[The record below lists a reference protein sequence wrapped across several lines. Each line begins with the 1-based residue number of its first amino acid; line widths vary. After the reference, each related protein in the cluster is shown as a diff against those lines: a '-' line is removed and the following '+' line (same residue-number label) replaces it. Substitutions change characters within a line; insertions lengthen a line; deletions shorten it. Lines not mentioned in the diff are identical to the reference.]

1 MTRLVDLS
9 LPIRSGMP
17 HFDGTPPIYIAKS
30 HRLETEGYR
39 MSTVVMGNHSGT
51 HADAPSHFLADG
63 GGVETIPLERC
74 IGPATV
80 LDLSG
85 HAPRQEIT
93 VDDLEAAMGG
103 PPAPGA
109 RLLVRT
115 DWDRELGSER
125 YFTDFPPLA
134 LEVGEFLAG
143 AKIWLLALDVPS
155 LHPTEASPLHEALL
169 GAGVVV
175 VESLANL
182 CRLSS
187 REVFFCGLPIR
198 LDGADGAP
206 IRAVA
211 YDGEVPRR

>member
-1 MTRLVDLS
+1 VKLVDLS
-9 LPIRSGMP
+9 LPVRSDMP
-17 HFDGTPPIYIAKS
+17 HFDGTPPVYVARS

-63 GGVETIPLERC
+63 AGVEAIPLERC

-80 LDLSG
+80 IDLSA

-93 VDDLEAAMGG
+93 VGDLEAALGG
-103 PPAPGA
+103 PPQPGS

-115 DWDRELGSER
+115 DWDRHFGEEH

-134 LEVGEFLAG
+134 LEVGDFLAAAG
-143 AKIWLLALDVPS
+143 IWLLALDTPS
-155 LHPTEASPLHEALL
+155 LHPSAAGPLHEALL
-169 GAGVVV
+169 GAGVVI

-182 CRLSS
+182 ASLSA
-187 REVFFCGLPIR
+187 REVFFAGLPIK
-198 LDGADGAP
+198 LEGADGAP

-211 YDGEVPRR
+211 YDGEAPRR